1 MCCLMRILPFALSAA
16 LTLPLL
22 VGCAATPSGTPIATS
37 GRATT
42 TGAAATT
49 GATTTPPP
57 STKDHEAA
65 LKSNEYAAIGHAL
78 CLKIIDDYYV
88 EKTHTLRAEPK
99 SNTAAFVWPY
109 ATFLETLSDALCL
122 YPEDEKIRSTYVD
135 ALSKGLDRYRVKVT
149 TLRTPVGK
157 FSNITYYNSTRGASG
172 DYYYDDN
179 AWICLQFLT
188 AYELL
193 GDKAYLD
200 LALELLEFFKTG
212 IDDELGG
219 GIYWDKTFASKNTCA
234 NGPVAIAFLTAYKY
248 TNVEEYLEIGRS
260 LYDWLNEKL
269 YDGGLYSDSINKKG
283 EINAW
288 KAAYNQATPITAA
301 CLLYEITG
309 ESKYLTRAN
318 RTQTSATTLCF
329 NIKGRGD
336 DYSASINGNPIYKSW
351 CIGWLMRGYYAH
363 ANVSGK
369 QNRAFDAMEF
379 VLKKNESTKTDAGYY
394 DPYFSSGDWK
404 GESTTEV
411 LQPCGVAST
420 YLVCARYDVYLR
432 E

>member
-1 MCCLMRILPFALSAA
+1 MKFLPFALCAA

-22 VGCAATPSGTPIATS
+22 VGCASGTASTAGTTATGSAGATGEVTTSEITPPATAPITKDF
-37 GRATT
+37 
-42 TGAAATT
+42 AAAL
-49 GATTTPPP
+49 
-57 STKDHEAA
+57 EA
-65 LKSNEYAAIGHAL
+65 NEYAAVGHEL
-78 CLKIIDDYYV
+78 CLRIIDDYYV

-99 SNTAAFVWPY
+99 SGTAAFVWPY
-109 ATFLETLSDALCL
+109 ATFLETLSDALRL

-149 TLRTPVGK
+149 TLRTPAGK
-157 FSNITYYNSTRGASG
+157 FSNITYYNSTSGASG

-193 GDKAYLD
+193 GDKIYLD
-200 LALELLEFFKTG
+200 QALELLEFFKTG

-219 GIYWDKTFASKNTCA
+219 GIYWDKTFGSKNTCA
-234 NGPVAIAFLTAYKY
+234 NGPVAIAFLLAYKY

-269 YDGGLYSDSINKKG
+269 LDGSLYSDNINKKG

-318 RTQTSATTLCF
+318 KTQSAATTLCF
-329 NIKGRGD
+329 NIKGKGES
-336 DYSASINGNPIYKSW
+336 YSASMNGNPIYKSW
-351 CIGWLMRGYYAH
+351 CIGWLMRGYYAY
-363 ANVSGK
+363 AECSGK
-369 QNRAFDAMEF
+369 QIRGFDAMEF
-379 VLKKNESTKTDAGYY
+379 VLKKNETTKTDTGYY

-420 YLVCARYDVYLR
+420 YLICARYDLYLR
-432 E
+432 ESE